1 MPSVV
6 FGVVGLLEVSAKGE
20 SAGLNKEV
28 ENYQRW

>member
-1 MPSVV
+1 MLAVV

-28 ENYQRW
+28 GNYQRW